1 MNKTKLLIL
10 ALCAIVLTLTGCEG
24 HKIDKGVVVDKSMT
38 PTYTSFI
45 HNGKF
50 MIPIVHHAS
59 YCVSVEDKGIVE
71 TFYVN
76 EDKYS
81 TLRVGDS
88 ISFTDCP
95 RREKGGEE

>member
-1 MNKTKLLIL
+1 MKKPTLTLL
-10 ALCAIVLTLTGCEG
+10 ALLALTLTGCEG
-24 HKIDKGVVVDKSMT
+24 NKIDKGVVVNKSMT

-45 HNGKF
+45 SNGEF
-50 MIPIVHHAS
+50 MIPIVHPAS
-59 YCVSVEDKGIVE
+59 YRVSVEDKGVVE

-95 RREKGGEE
+95 CREKGGEN